1 MTRDISQNVHCIG
14 DRANHIVLNA
24 MEKALL
30 KLPKHERAARRLRLE
45 HAQIMTLTDLD
56 RAAKLGS
63 ECACRNRGFGDADR
77 LL

>member
-1 MTRDISQNVHCIG
+1 
-14 DRANHIVLNA
+14 